1 MARGRFTYTLDAK
14 GRLAIPQAMRMELQ
28 AQSDRPPVLTNLVG
42 ASAIGVYSAQR
53 WDAIEQRLEGMSQV
67 QPEVQQVSRLL
78 LSGAQECPF
87 DAQGRVLV
95 PAHLREYAE
104 LDRDVVIAGVGTRI
118 EIWNKARFEREL
130 ATAKDRGT
138 ELARIAADLG
148 L

>member
-14 GRLAIPQAMRMELQ
+14 GRLAIPQAMRMELL
-28 AQSDRPPVLTNLVG
+28 AQGDRPPVLTNLVG

>member
-1 MARGRFTYTLDAK
+1 MARGRFTYTMDAK
-14 GRLAIPQAMRMELQ
+14 GRLAIPQAMRMELL

-53 WDAIEQRLEGMSQV
+53 WDDIEKRLEGMSQV

>member
-14 GRLAIPQAMRMELQ
+14 GRLAIPQAMRMELL

>member
-1 MARGRFTYTLDAK
+1 MARGRFTYTMDSK
-14 GRLAIPQAMRMELQ
+14 GRLAIPQVMRMELL
-28 AQSDRPPVLTNLVG
+28 ANGDRPPVLTNLVG

-53 WDAIEQRLEGMSQV
+53 WDAIEKRLEGMSQV
-67 QPEVQQVSRLL
+67 QPDVQQVSRLL

-87 DAQGRVLV
+87 DGQGRVLV
-95 PAHLREYAE
+95 PAHLREFAE
-104 LDRDVVIAGVGTRI
+104 LERDVLIAGVGSRI

-130 ATAKDRGT
+130 ASAKDRGT

>member
-14 GRLAIPQAMRMELQ
+14 GRLAIPQAMRMELL

-53 WDAIEQRLEGMSQV
+53 WDAIEKRLEGMSQV

-95 PAHLREYAE
+95 PAHLREFAE